1 MLGIRTLPHPVSG
14 VVPWQLE
21 PAAAPL
27 REVLHWGQ
35 GSFALP
41 PFRKEAHMIQI
52 TGKYNTAVCYTGQLE
67 SIAVEQIRAVCDRAE
82 FADCKIRIMP
92 DVHAGMGCTIGTTMT
107 ITDKVVPG
115 MVGVDIGC
123 GMETVMLAQQDMDL
137 AALDHVIRE
146 NIPCGREIRDD
157 MDVALDDSFRIDLS
171 QLRCSPYVNLERAR
185 LSIGTLGGGNH
196 FIEVDRGEDGNLY
209 LVVHSGSRHIGFE
222 VANYYQEEGRKA
234 LWGGARYQVDAA
246 VAELKARGRFREIQ
260 PTIDRL
266 RRDHAIHIPK
276 ELAYVE
282 GQLFEDYI
290 HDMKMIQYFALL
302 NRRAMVDII
311 LTGMGLTPVE
321 AFTTIHNYIDTEHN
335 ILRKGAVA
343 AYKGQKL
350 LIPINMRDG
359 SLICLGKGNPDWNC
373 SAPHGAGRIMSRK
386 DAFRRLSLE
395 EYRSQMAGIYTT
407 CVDSDTL
414 DEAPMAY
421 KGLEDILSNIG
432 PTAEVL
438 QRIRPIY
445 NFKAAE

>member
-1 MLGIRTLPHPVSG
+1 
-14 VVPWQLE
+14 
-21 PAAAPL
+21 
-27 REVLHWGQ
+27 
-35 GSFALP
+35 
-41 PFRKEAHMIQI
+41 MIQI

-67 SIAVEQIRAVCDRAE
+67 SIAAEQIRAVCDRTE

-196 FIEVDRGEDGNLY
+196 FIEVDRGEDGNFY

-222 VANYYQEEGRKA
+222 VANYYQEEGWKA

-266 RRDHAIHIPK
+266 RREHAIHIPK